1 ELEKMAV
8 KEGLQY
14 TDLIADGRGAMVI
27 NKTPLQG
34 ATTINKPSCQG
45 ATIMNKSSCQGATV
59 IDEHS

>member
-14 TDLIADGRGAMVI
+14 TDLIAEHRSATII
-27 NKTPLQG
+27 NETFSQG
-34 ATTINKPSCQG
+34 ATAI
-45 ATIMNKSSCQGATV
+45 NKSSCQGATV